1 MILVCQLGCTARAS
15 SGSTLAV
22 PAPWLVVGSTRL
34 MPGLVPPVRQ
44 TAHVGSLAGMLHRV
58 ANHTDQPDC
67 GGHGGIPTGIH
78 DPIQL
83 LRSKAIQVAQR
94 QLVNIP
100 VIVAEEVATHPDR
113 RYLLRAM
120 AITGSPRVKSQ
131 PKPLPSLRPHLLNLR
146 QVGHLMVLGR
156 GSGAR

>member
-1 MILVCQLGCTARAS
+1 M
-15 SGSTLAV
+15 
-22 PAPWLVVGSTRL
+22 PALS
-34 MPGLVPPVRQ
+34 PPVRE
-44 TAHVGSLAGMLHRV
+44 TAHVASLAAVLHRV
-58 ANHTDQPDC
+58 PNHADQSDR
-67 GGHGGIPTGIH
+67 GGHRGIPTGIH

-100 VIVAEEVATHPDR
+100 VIIPEEVATHPDR

-156 GSGAR
+156 GSGARSTRQIELAPASGR